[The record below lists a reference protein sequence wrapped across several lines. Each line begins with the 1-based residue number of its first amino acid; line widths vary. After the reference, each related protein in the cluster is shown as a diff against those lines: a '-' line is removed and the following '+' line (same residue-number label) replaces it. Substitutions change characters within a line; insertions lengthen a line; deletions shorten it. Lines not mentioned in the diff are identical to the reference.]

1 MRLLWLL
8 LCQTAI
14 AQTQASIDRQRVSV
28 ELQRESIRRQTM
40 LATTVAASGV
50 EAPCDPL
57 PAETVSPWIESA
69 AGAQKLQANLLR
81 AVIERESAYRPCA
94 VSTKGAK
101 GLMQLMPGTS
111 GDLSVRDP
119 FDPKEN
125 IEAGA
130 KYLKQLIDKYK
141 GNLGLALGAYNAG
154 ASVVDQAGGI
164 PDIPETRAYV
174 QAILDKI
181 EPTRTDPPSI
191 RKPKPIEN

>member
-1 MRLLWLL
+1 MHASEVRPGCPAILVDRASQP
-8 LCQTAI
+8 LC
-14 AQTQASIDRQRVSV
+14 SV
-28 ELQRESIRRQTM
+28 ATCSV
-40 LATTVAASGV
+40 LA
-50 EAPCDPL
+50 D
-57 PAETVSPWIESA
+57 
-69 AGAQKLQANLLR
+69 
-81 AVIERESAYRPCA
+81 
-94 VSTKGAK
+94 
-101 GLMQLMPGTS
+101 
-111 GDLSVRDP
+111 GDLGLRDP